1 MKKFWRSLTVLILAT
16 SSLSVLSTQTANAGI
31 ETDIFCAINFNQNVA
46 IQPVPSEPAF
56 TYETKYALTYDNNNA
71 GITTTNSNGGV
82 VIGDHT
88 SLLGT
93 TDSGPGL
100 ANRGLQIFYNTQ
112 WTKDIPRNAA
122 DNSVLFV
129 VGSRGGFGTSGN
141 KLYYFNNPDWK
152 FPNFTKEEGSSR
164 YIHIAL
170 VRNQANQLTIF
181 FDGKAPTRSYVSNY
195 GETGDYASNW
205 NSSTYVNDTNTYS
218 HSNYF
223 GTDGFF
229 FADPNPKS
237 YVSGIKLVTGHN
249 LYDPTASTITVPSN
263 TTMKTVSAT
272 GSTPLLLN
280 SQTAPTVVTNSGN
293 AGLENAVMMGFASGG
308 VGCPAFA
315 DDSFIGGDGVYNVYY
330 KEGNVL
336 KDSGSAPKIRDFY
349 YSEDA
354 SPAAI
359 TITDAGTMVKAG
371 NTFIGWNTQSD
382 GSGQTYRAGDS
393 YRPTNNATLYT
404 KWSTPKTVTY
414 YNGGGSGTLPTESNK
429 LWEDQFEIPANTLTN
444 GVRNFNGWNDGNG
457 NLYAPGSTFTVGNS
471 NVTLTAQWSD
481 LITIS
486 AADVSI
492 TAPVAGETPVT
503 STTSNGQYTTAI
515 TWSDSPVTFAYDT
528 VYTATVTVTPLSDHT
543 LTGVRANLFTVNGN
557 SATTANSPN
566 AGVFA
571 YRFPRTL
578 TATTVSIADISIA
591 APATNATP
599 VTSTTSNGQYT
610 TTIAW
615 SDSPSTFAS
624 NTVYTATVT
633 VTPEYGYTLSGVDAN
648 FFTVNGVATTSGN
661 LADAGSFT
669 RTFAA
674 TATTISIA
682 DISITAPVTGAT
694 PVTSTTSNGEYTT
707 TILWS
712 ESHNPFLNNTMYT
725 ATVTVIPDSGYTLSG
740 VPANFFTVNGAA
752 TTTGNP
758 AEAGSFTQIFAAT
771 TTTISIAEIPIAAPV
786 TGQSPSNFV
795 AGNGEY
801 IAYIVWSESPSTFL
815 ANTVY
820 TATVTVVPEGGYT
833 LSGLPADFF
842 TVNGAAA
849 TTGNLVDAGSFT
861 HTFAATATT
870 ISTAAISLTAPATG
884 VTPVTSTVSN
894 GQFSTT
900 ITWSPEPGTP
910 QFSSNTVYTATITV
924 TPDSGYTL
932 SGVSANFFTIDGAS
946 SVTNDPDS
954 GVVTAVFAATG
965 GKIAQTITFDAPNPM
980 TRLSSYQSL
989 TGTSTAGIQYTPS
1002 YSVTTPSICSYVGGA
1017 VVQTAV
1023 GTCVITATQAGDDIY
1038 LAATPVVRSFAVTRA
1053 PQTITIGTLNPM
1065 TRSSE
1070 DQTLVA
1076 TSSEGLTPIT
1086 FSTTSPACS
1095 IVAGKLRAVAAGTCS
1110 IVASQVG
1117 SDTIAAASAVRS
1129 GIVIAKDPQ
1138 TINFIQPTGMRVGGS
1153 QQTLTATS
1161 SAGLTTTLS
1170 SLTPAVC
1177 SVVNRKIQPIKL
1189 GSCIIAS
1196 DQLGN
1201 TNTAPA
1207 PRVLR
1212 TVTIRP

>member
-1 MKKFWRSLTVLILAT
+1 MKKFWRSLTVFILVT

-31 ETDIFCAINFNQNVA
+31 ETDSYCALDFQTDVPV
-46 IQPVPSEPAF
+46 QPVNPAF
-56 TYETKYALTYDNNNA
+56 TFEMKYALAYDANWSYV
-71 GITTTNSNGGV
+71 TTTNSYGGV
-82 VIGDHT
+82 LTSDHT
-88 SLLGT
+88 TLVGT
-93 TDSGPGL
+93 ADTNS
-100 ANRGLQIFYNTQ
+100 GLQVYYNTN
-112 WTKDIPRNAA
+112 WLS
-122 DNSVLFV
+122 DNSALFFI
-129 VGSRGGFGTSGN
+129 GEGRTGKFH
-141 KLYYFNNPDWK
+141 YFNNPEWK
-152 FPNFTKEEGSSR
+152 FPNFTKSEGSSR
-164 YIHIAL
+164 YIHIAV
-170 VRNQANQLTIF
+170 VRDASDRLSIF
-181 FDGKAPTRSYVSNY
+181 FDGKAPTKSWSSESGESGGYTNSWSSN
-195 GETGDYASNW
+195 
-205 NSSTYVNDTNTYS
+205 TYVTDTNTYTTARYVGYDTTFNTS
-218 HSNYF
+218 V
-223 GTDGFF
+223 
-229 FADPNPKS
+229 NPKA
-237 YVSGIKLVTGHN
+237 YVSGIKFVTGHN
-249 LYDPTASTITVPSN
+249 LYDPTASTIAIPSN
-263 TTMKTVSAT
+263 TTIKTASTT

-293 AGLENAVMMGFASGG
+293 AGLGNAVMKAFGAGG
-308 VGCPAFA
+308 VGCP
-315 DDSFIGGDGVYNVYY
+315 DSLEDTFIGGDGVYNVYY

-393 YRPTNNATLYT
+393 FSPTNNITLYT

-414 YNGGGSGTLPTESNK
+414 YNGGGTGTLPIESNK
-429 LWEDQFEIPANTLTN
+429 LWEDQFEVAANPLDN
-444 GVRNFNGWNDGNG
+444 GVLDFIGWIDGNG
-457 NLYAPGSTFTVGNS
+457 NTYQPGATYTVANS
-471 NVTLTAQWSD
+471 NVTLTARW
-481 LITIS
+481 TE
-486 AADVSI
+486 
-492 TAPVAGETPVT
+492 P
-503 STTSNGQYTTAI
+503 
-515 TWSDSPVTFAYDT
+515 
-528 VYTATVTVTPLSDHT
+528 
-543 LTGVRANLFTVNGN
+543 
-557 SATTANSPN
+557 
-566 AGVFA
+566 
-571 YRFPRTL
+571 
-578 TATTVSIADISIA
+578 
-591 APATNATP
+591 
-599 VTSTTSNGQYT
+599 
-610 TTIAW
+610 
-615 SDSPSTFAS
+615 
-624 NTVYTATVT
+624 
-633 VTPEYGYTLSGVDAN
+633 
-648 FFTVNGVATTSGN
+648 
-661 LADAGSFT
+661 
-669 RTFAA
+669 
-674 TATTISIA
+674 TTISIA

-694 PVTSTTSNGEYTT
+694 PVTSTTSNGQYTT
-707 TILWS
+707 TISWS
-712 ESHNPFLNNTMYT
+712 ESPNPFLTNTMYT
-725 ATVTVIPDSGYTLSG
+725 ATVTVIPDPGYTLSG

-752 TTTGNP
+752 TTTGNS
-758 AEAGSFTQIFAAT
+758 ADSGSFTQIFAAT

-786 TGQSPSNFV
+786 TGQLPSNFV

-801 IAYIVWSESPSTFL
+801 IAYITWSGSPDTF
-815 ANTVY
+815 ASDTIY
-820 TATVTVVPEGGYT
+820 TATITVVPEGGYT
-833 LSGLPADFF
+833 LSGVPANFF
-842 TVNGAAA
+842 TVNGAAT
-849 TTGNLVDAGSFT
+849 TTGNLANAGSFT
-861 HTFAATATT
+861 QIFAATATT
-870 ISTAAISLTAPATG
+870 ISTAAISLTAPVTGAT
-884 VTPVTSTVSN
+884 PETSTASN

-900 ITWSPEPGTP
+900 VTWSPADDR
-910 QFSSNTVYTATITV
+910 FRSNTVYTATITV

-954 GVVTAVFAATG
+954 GVVTAVLAATG

-1002 YSVTTPSICSYVGGA
+1002 YSVSTPSICSYVGGA

-1023 GTCVITATQAGDDIY
+1023 GTCVITASQAGDDIY
-1038 LAATPVVRSFAVTRA
+1038 LAAAPVVRSFAVTRA

-1117 SDTIAAASAVRS
+1117 SDTIAAASAIRT
-1129 GIVIAKDPQ
+1129 GIVIAKDSQ